1 MLVIII
7 YYYGCC
13 YQCELVMVMAGIII
27 DVMAVMAVMVSV
39 IVQLPVIWVLFR
51 QLLSGIGIAQYC

>member
-1 MLVIII
+1 
-7 YYYGCC
+7 
-13 YQCELVMVMAGIII
+13 MVMAGIII